1 MQPATIATPEGAYP
15 GMIQDI
21 SEAKNLDEVIEMVP
35 ALGQEVVAAPASFVW
50 DDELTDVPNHQ
61 VLVNKETGRPYAI
74 SSKKYGII
82 QHRDALAICE
92 GMTDYSF
99 NQAGVLSDGGTVWVS
114 MRTDSQVVK
123 QYDGQDDEIVPGILA
138 LSDHTLTSADLV
150 LNSCTRLFCNNQI
163 PSVKRNHEA
172 RFSISHR
179 SQIVERMKKAAE
191 IARTSLFSSAETLKV
206 FQQLADT
213 DFSLDRFRTF
223 AEQLLTTHRGESLRP
238 RHEGATGHRESAMK
252 GNPGFI
258 SSARRQKDLDEL
270 TEYFV
275 GGNQGAGPTAWGA
288 YQSVTGWLDHQA
300 ERLEE
305 GKVTRAKLE
314 RIWRSNNTG
323 RNAALKDLAFRHLE
337 ARFAP
342 GA

>member
-1 MQPATIATPEGAYP
+1 MEGFIGKHLFPSAFALYTRGSYTVLVGQSCSLGELDMQPATIATPEGAYP

-74 SSKKYGII
+74 SSKKYGIL

-191 IARTSLFSSAETLKV
+191 IARTSLCGYRFQSRQIPHVCGTVAYDPSGRV
-206 FQQLADT
+206 F
-213 DFSLDRFRTF
+213 
-223 AEQLLTTHRGESLRP
+223 
-238 RHEGATGHRESAMK
+238 AT
-252 GNPGFI
+252 
-258 SSARRQKDLDEL
+258 
-270 TEYFV
+270 
-275 GGNQGAGPTAWGA
+275 
-288 YQSVTGWLDHQA
+288 
-300 ERLEE
+300 
-305 GKVTRAKLE
+305 
-314 RIWRSNNTG
+314 
-323 RNAALKDLAFRHLE
+323 
-337 ARFAP
+337 
-342 GA
+342 